1 MTDFE
6 KIKNA
11 LVDGGFVEDEHFECS
26 EWTDR
31 KDIYLQTRGMEHD
44 INFGFDDKGN
54 LILITW

>member
-11 LVDGGFVEDEHFECS
+11 LVDGGFVEDEHFECA
-26 EWTDR
+26 EWEDR

-44 INFGFDDKGN
+44 INFEFDNKGN
-54 LILITW
+54 LISII